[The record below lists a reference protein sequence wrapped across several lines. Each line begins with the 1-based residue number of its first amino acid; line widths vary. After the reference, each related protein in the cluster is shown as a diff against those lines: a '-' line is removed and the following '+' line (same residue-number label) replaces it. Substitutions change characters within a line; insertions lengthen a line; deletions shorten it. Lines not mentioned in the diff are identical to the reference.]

1 MYQRLV
7 FDFFSLGLLQRR
19 EIAGWLGV
27 TRLHPNESELD
38 YSRRILLAAKEGG
51 RLEELA
57 TRVRSSHLDL
67 AA

>member
-7 FDFFSLGLLQRR
+7 FDFFGLGLLQRR
-19 EIAGWLGV
+19 EIAAWLGV
-27 TRLHPNESELD
+27 SKLHPNESELD

-51 RLEELA
+51 RLTELA
-57 TRVRSSHLDL
+57 ERVRTSHLDR